1 MFGVFLIKT
10 IIERSQVD
18 IRLDTDTVYHGTVY
32 QNIEITKMPGDDLTT
47 D

>member
-18 IRLDTDTVYHGTVY
+18 IRLDTDTVYHGSLSKHR
-32 QNIEITKMPGDDLTT
+32 NNKDAW
-47 D
+47 